1 MMPTPASAPR
11 ARPAP
16 PVPRAA
22 DAASRRASYVDRL
35 GWLLAVLLLAL
46 PVYAALSGQ
55 PFLVV
60 LFARIAIL
68 AIAVLSLDLMLGVGG
83 MVSFGHALYFGLGAY
98 ITGMLAQHGVVSGG
112 VHLLITLLVCALVAL
127 VTGAIALRTSGI
139 AFIMITLAFAQ
150 MFYFFAVSLRE
161 YGGDDGFALAGA
173 SRFGAVSLG
182 DPVTLY
188 YVAAGLLIVLML
200 FGRRFLKSAAGMTL
214 GGIRINERRM
224 RALGV
229 PTTRMKLAVFVSAAM
244 LCGVAGMLFANLTQ
258 FVAPSYMSWTMSGD
272 LIVMVVIGGAGTFVG
287 PLVGTLAIV
296 LLEEGLKSVTEHWM
310 LVMGP
315 LIVIAVLLSRRGLI
329 GLVASLD
336 ARRERRENE
345 RKRAAQGGAQ

>member
-1 MMPTPASAPR
+1 M
-11 ARPAP
+11 
-16 PVPRAA
+16 
-22 DAASRRASYVDRL
+22 
-35 GWLLAVLLLAL
+35 LAVLLLAL
-46 PVYAALSGQ
+46 PAYAALTAQ

-60 LFARIAIL
+60 LFARIAVL
-68 AIAVLSLDLMLGVGG
+68 AIAALSLDLMLGVGG
-83 MVSFGHALYFGLGAY
+83 LVSFGHALFFGLGAY
-98 ITGMLAQHGVVSGG
+98 ATGVLAQHGVASGW
-112 VHLLITLLVCALVAL
+112 VQLATALAACALIAV

-161 YGGDDGFALAGA
+161 YGGDDGFALASA
-173 SRFGAVSLG
+173 SRLGAVSLG

-188 YVAAGLLIVLML
+188 YVAVGLLIALLL

-229 PTTRMKLAVFVSAAM
+229 PTVRVKLAVYVVAAM

-272 LIVMVVIGGAGTFVG
+272 LIVMVVIGGAGSFVG
-287 PLVGTLAIV
+287 PLIGTLVMV

-329 GLVASLD
+329 GLAYALD
-336 ARRERRENE
+336 ARRERRERN
-345 RKRAAQGGAQ
+345 RAAQGGAR

>member
-1 MMPTPASAPR
+1 MMPSS
-11 ARPAP
+11 
-16 PVPRAA
+16 VS
-22 DAASRRASYVDRL
+22 ASRATRAPGTAGGGVRGRASYVDRF

-46 PVYAALSGQ
+46 PACAALTAQ

-60 LFARIAIL
+60 LFARIAVL
-68 AIAVLSLDLMLGVGG
+68 AIAALSLDLMLGVGG
-83 MVSFGHALYFGLGAY
+83 LVSFGHALFFGLGAY
-98 ITGMLAQHGVVSGG
+98 ATGMLAQHGIASGWM
-112 VHLLITLLVCALVAL
+112 HLATTLAACALLAL

-161 YGGDDGFALAGA
+161 YGGDDGFALATA
-173 SRFGAVSLG
+173 SRFGGVSLG
-182 DPVTLY
+182 DSVTLY
-188 YVAAGLLIVLML
+188 YVAVGLLVAMLL

-229 PTTRMKLAVFVSAAM
+229 PTVRVKLAVYVAAAM

-258 FVAPSYMSWTMSGD
+258 FVAPSYMAWTMSGD
-272 LIVMVVIGGAGTFVG
+272 LIVMVVIGGAGSFVG
-287 PLVGTLAIV
+287 PLIGTLVMV

-329 GLVASLD
+329 GLVDAFD
-336 ARRERRENE
+336 ARRERRERN
-345 RKRAAQGGAQ
+345 RAAQGGAR

>member
-1 MMPTPASAPR
+1 MMPSSVSAAR
-11 ARPAP
+11 AT
-16 PVPRAA
+16 RAQG
-22 DAASRRASYVDRL
+22 AAGAMGRRVSYVDRL
-35 GWLLAVLLLAL
+35 GWLLAVLLLAV
-46 PVYAALSGQ
+46 PAYAALTGQ

-60 LFARIAIL
+60 LFARIAIF
-68 AIAVLSLDLMLGVGG
+68 AIAALSLDLMLGVGG
-83 MVSFGHALYFGLGAY
+83 LVSFGHALYFGLGAY
-98 ITGMLAQHGVVSGG
+98 ATGMLAQHGVASGTL
-112 VHLLITLLVCALVAL
+112 HLAVTLAACALVAL

-161 YGGDDGFALAGA
+161 YGGDDGFALANA
-173 SRFGAVSLG
+173 SRFGGVSLG
-182 DPVTLY
+182 DSISLY
-188 YVAAGLLIVLML
+188 YVAAGLLVALLL

-229 PTTRMKLAVFVSAAM
+229 PATQMKLAVYVIAAM

-272 LIVMVVIGGAGTFVG
+272 LIVMVVIGGAGSFVG
-287 PLVGTLAIV
+287 PLLGTLVMV

-329 GLVASLD
+329 GLAYALD
-336 ARRERRENE
+336 ARRERS
-345 RKRAAQGGAQ
+345 RASQGGAQ